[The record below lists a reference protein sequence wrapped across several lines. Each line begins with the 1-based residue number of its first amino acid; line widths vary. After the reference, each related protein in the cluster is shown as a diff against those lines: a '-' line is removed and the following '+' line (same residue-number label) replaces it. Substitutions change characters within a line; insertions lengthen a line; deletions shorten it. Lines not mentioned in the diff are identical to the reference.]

1 MAQKLLEIIFLI
13 LKQCELQW
21 EHYSWV
27 FSMFQFFVSLDLH
40 ITKPVHLNCKLI
52 AYFAALYF
60 IYNQKVF
67 AWILIY
73 ILSVFFIF
81 LDAKE
86 QCTLA
91 VECIKS
97 VATGDAVGIFSRYA
111 EARNKWSKAVNT
123 VKVKNL
129 LMFKKFRKFGTYF
142 TDGAFTQVGHPA
154 VETWGRCCLSKPMK
168 ELGCK
173 TTKVLY

>member
-1 MAQKLLEIIFLI
+1 M
-13 LKQCELQW
+13 KQCELQW
-21 EHYSWV
+21 GHYSWV

-60 IYNQKVF
+60 Y
-67 AWILIY
+67 L
-73 ILSVFFIF
+73 LSESICLDSNLHIVSFFIF

-97 VATGDAVGIFSRYA
+97 VATGDAVGIFNRYA

-142 TDGAFTQVGHPA
+142 TDGTFTQVGHPA
-154 VETWGRCCLSKPMK
+154 VEKWGRCCISKSMK

-173 TTKVLY
+173 TKKVLY